1 MSDPQA
7 DSHSQTAVL
16 ADLSDSVRAEVQ
28 REYAAKLAKAEFR
41 AQAAQ
46 VGVTLGEG
54 FTEYLDTSKLLGE
67 DGTPSAEAITRALA
81 PMIPERPSEFAQLV
95 GAGFHRSGDRVQQ
108 HPRVSLDV
116 RKR

>member
-1 MSDPQA
+1 MSDAQT
-7 DSHSQTAVL
+7 DSHYQTAVPTDPSH
-16 ADLSDSVRAEVQ
+16 AVRADVQ

-46 VGVTLGEG
+46 SGVTLGDG

-67 DGTPSAEAITRALA
+67 DGTPSAEAIAKALA
-81 PMIPERPSEFAQLV
+81 PMIPARPSEFASLV
-95 GAGFHRSGDRVQQ
+95 GAGFHRSGDRAQQ
-108 HPRVSLDV
+108 PPRVSLDV